1 MRVLVISNKI
11 VKQLLNLPELVGA
24 LKSAY
29 VSYSLER
36 AVVMR
41 RATASI
47 DQSSIV
53 VNMPGSLKESQC
65 FTVKTNV
72 KTPGNPNRGLPFL
85 MGTISLIDRIT
96 GQPKA
101 YFESSLI
108 TAMRTGAAGAV
119 GVQALAN
126 PTANRV
132 ALIGAGVQGEWLLRS
147 LHAIGRVGQV
157 KIYDL
162 NKFYAERLVK
172 IAKEEFNIKAI
183 MTSSVEE
190 AVVEAEIVMTA
201 TTALNPVLSKTHIAA
216 GTHINAFGADQ
227 PGKSEIADDLLK
239 ASRVCVDDKNLASTD
254 GTFNVAYSKGVV
266 PKDHLFPE
274 IGEVLAKKYPG
285 RQTSQDIT
293 IFGNVGLAF
302 QDAIACDLI
311 YKRAVELNL
320 GQWVDLGEP
329 ISALVKKPELPAT
342 VKPNLT
348 TATNWRAKL

>member
-1 MRVLVISNKI
+1 MKVLVISNKI
-11 VKQLLNLPELVGA
+11 VKQVLNLPELVTA
-24 LKSAY
+24 LKNAY
-29 VSYSLER
+29 MSYSLER

-41 RATASI
+41 RATASL

-53 VNMPGSLKESQC
+53 VNMPGCLKESQH

-72 KTPGNPNRGLPFL
+72 KTPSNLTRGLPFL

-132 ALIGAGVQGEWLLRS
+132 ALVGAGVQGEWLLRS
-147 LHAIGRVGQV
+147 LHAIGRMQQV
-157 KIYDL
+157 KIYDP

-172 IAKEEFNIKAI
+172 IAKEEFNVKAV
-183 MTSSVEE
+183 MASSVAE

-201 TTALNPVLSKTHIAA
+201 TTALSPVISKAHISA

-227 PGKSEIADDLLK
+227 PGKLEIADDLLSG
-239 ASRVCVDDKNLASTD
+239 SRIYVDDKNLASTD
-254 GTFNVAYSKGVV
+254 GTFNVAYSKGVI

-274 IGEVLAKKYPG
+274 IGEIFAKRNQG
-285 RQTSQDIT
+285 RLTPQDIT

-311 YKRAVELNL
+311 YKRAIQLNL

-329 ISALVKKPELPAT
+329 ISALAKKQEQPQT
-342 VKPNLT
+342 VDPNRA
-348 TATNWRAKL
+348 TATHLKAKL